1 MEDVEDM
8 ANMEDMVVVEDMEEQ
23 GQSGSS
29 LLGILLHTII
39 RRADFILKI
48 HFLIYM
54 NCKQMTNIPL
64 LPFPIFLNI

>member
-1 MEDVEDM
+1 MEDM
-8 ANMEDMVVVEDMEEQ
+8 ADMEDMVVVEDMEEQ

-39 RRADFILKI
+39 RQADFILKI
-48 HFLIYM
+48 AALFYLHEL
-54 NCKQMTNIPL
+54 QANIPL